1 MKFTV
6 KKTVIVDALS
16 SALGV
21 VEKRQAI
28 PVLSNHL
35 LQQILSQKLRQP
47 FKPMLTQGA
56 KQQLQQTN

>member
-28 PVLSNHL
+28 TDLSNVL
-35 LQQILSQKLRQP
+35 I
-47 FKPMLTQGA
+47 
-56 KQQLQQTN
+56 NV

>member
-6 KKTVIVDALS
+6 KKTIIVDALS

-28 PVLSNHL
+28 PILSNVLIHVEEGGG
-35 LQQILSQKLRQP
+35 IS
-47 FKPMLTQGA
+47 LTA
-56 KQQLQQTN
+56 TDTPSRK

>member
-21 VEKRQAI
+21 VEKDK
-28 PVLSNHL
+28 P
-35 LQQILSQKLRQP
+35 SQ
-47 FKPMLTQGA
+47 FCPMF
-56 KQQLQQTN
+56 

>member
-6 KKTVIVDALS
+6 KKTIIVDALS

-28 PVLSNHL
+28 PILSNVLIHVEEGGGISLTATDTESEIKHL
-35 LQQILSQKLRQP
+35 NSTL
-47 FKPMLTQGA
+47 
-56 KQQLQQTN
+56 